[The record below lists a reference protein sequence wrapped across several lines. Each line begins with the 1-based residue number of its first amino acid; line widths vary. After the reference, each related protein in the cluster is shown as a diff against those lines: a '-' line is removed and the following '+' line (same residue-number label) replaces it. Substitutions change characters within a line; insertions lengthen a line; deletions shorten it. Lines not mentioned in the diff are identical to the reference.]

1 MTAKVHSLYEKPK
14 GAAADPGRLAKRW
27 EAILKGIWRSGNCH
41 QALAQLEDAKEA
53 CAAVRHASSQR
64 AASSLYY
71 LLARAVE
78 ACGEFDEAQSLLNL
92 ALGNGDSD
100 IEGKT
105 LADVKRLRAR
115 ITLNLGRPHEA
126 LEQARAV
133 DHPVFVRMPTIVEQ
147 HHAGGRTTTRLD
159 RSEAGEHV
167 KTDEGQRSVTTALL
181 EAEILMVLGDYAG
194 FAEALDYAQRSLLAQ
209 SLKERTADDQAMLML
224 WRLLDPRHP
233 AAGSVE
239 ILGHNHDEY
248 KRLNAS
254 AAALARYRAA
264 AGMTLDS
271 AAINGEE
278 ERRYRMFGARART
291 SGSPARAESRPAPPP
306 ARAAAASRVEEEDEN
321 HVLDLGEIG
330 ARAELINSTPGHEF
344 ERLCEES
351 QTLNPTRRPEP
362 PAAAVVERTPP
373 VTTREPVPPADA
385 AVKVDGAAA
394 ATPPAEVSRA
404 HSAAPVATPPQVS
417 GSAEAE
423 PTNPCATYNV
433 IPGSP
438 DNEDLFSL
446 SVTVQEKSITGH
458 IFFRGQGGRWA
469 RVTTIN
475 GRFTFAEHGDGQ
487 PDPVKAFKDIF
498 DWLSSVEEP
507 IEVTITR
514 DETLNQRLDL
524 LTTYPTNLDALIAV
538 GGGARPAANVPPPP
552 NVIVESSALPPPQE
566 PGVPPSELSV
576 TLSTLFD
583 CRDLNEVVRRLVET
597 AVHFGVTSARVS
609 ILVGEHSTVA
619 EWPANEKTPP
629 QRKTIIE
636 TPPTSSAL
644 RVRVEAEAAPQ
655 DHERLSALS
664 VLARAA
670 RAAAETLPRSLR
682 EERELAEAVSST
694 SEKPVIWRSAKMFE
708 VTANIHQLASADGH
722 AHQKA
727 NAFVTGETGT
737 GKELAAHL
745 IHSLSGRRDRKMI
758 SVNVAAIPLNLA
770 ESTLFGHRR
779 GAFTDAREDRVG
791 IIEQAHGSTL
801 FLDEIADCPPE
812 IQTKLLRAIEYGEV
826 VRLGETEPRRVGGK
840 LLDVRWVLATDRP
853 VNEGSGF
860 RQELWHRCPAK
871 IHMPPLR
878 DRREDIPPL
887 AKHFSQLF
895 GVQISA
901 AAVGFLELLDYPGNV
916 RDLRNLVQMAALKAS
931 SAGGTI
937 TPEHAFAVWSEARNA
952 QNPTPG
958 SVNGGEMAA
967 LLTLGTDDDSPTIAS
982 MVENYE
988 RMLYLQGLKLFKTK
1002 KALQA
1007 RSGLAK
1013 TSMYRRIIALGL
1025 DDKDENDV

>member
-1 MTAKVHSLYEKPK
+1 MTATVHSLYERPK

-53 CAAVRHASSQR
+53 CAAVRHAASQR
-64 AASSLYY
+64 VASSLYY

-100 IEGKT
+100 IDGQT

-115 ITLNLGRPHEA
+115 ITLNVGRPHEA

-147 HHAGGRTTTRLD
+147 HHAGGRTTTHLD

-167 KTDEGQRSVTTALL
+167 KTDEGRRSVTTALL
-181 EAEILMVLGDYAG
+181 EAEIMMVLGDYAG

-209 SLKERTADDQAMLML
+209 SLKERTADDPAMLML
-224 WRLLDPRHP
+224 WRLLAPRHP

-239 ILGHNHDEY
+239 ILCHNHDEY

-264 AGMTLDS
+264 AGMTPDS

-278 ERRYRMFGARART
+278 ERRYLMFGARART
-291 SGSPARAESRPAPPP
+291 GGRPAREETRPAPPP
-306 ARAAAASRVEEEDEN
+306 ARTAAAPRVEEEDEN

-330 ARAELINSTPGHEF
+330 GRAELINSTPSQEF

-351 QTLNPTRRPEP
+351 PVLNPTTPARPAEP
-362 PAAAVVERTPP
+362 DAERTPP
-373 VTTREPVPPADA
+373 VIKGEPAALPPEA
-385 AVKVDGAAA
+385 GRTHP
-394 ATPPAEVSRA
+394 ATP
-404 HSAAPVATPPQVS
+404 VAPPQVS
-417 GSAEAE
+417 RPAEAE
-423 PTNPCATYNV
+423 PNSCATYNV

-469 RVTTIN
+469 RITTIN
-475 GRFTFAEHGDGQ
+475 GRFTFAEHGDDQ

-498 DWLSSVEEP
+498 DWLSNAEEP

-514 DETLNQRLDL
+514 DETLDRRLDL
-524 LTTYPTNLDALIAV
+524 LTTYPSNLDALIAV
-538 GGGARPAANVPPPP
+538 GGSTRPAADVPPPD
-552 NVIVESSALPPPQE
+552 VIVESPALPPPHE
-566 PGVPPSELSV
+566 PGVPQSELSV

-583 CRDLNEVVRRLVET
+583 CRDLNEMVRRLVET
-597 AVHFGVTSARVS
+597 AEHFGATAARVS
-609 ILVGEHSTVA
+609 VLVGEHSTVA
-619 EWPANEKTPP
+619 EWPANERTPP

-636 TPPTSSAL
+636 TPPTSSTL
-644 RVRVEAEAAPQ
+644 RVRVEAETAPQ

-664 VLARAA
+664 VIARAA

-694 SEKPVIWRSAKMFE
+694 SEKPVIWRSARMFE
-708 VTANIHQLASADGH
+708 VTANLHQLAAADGH

-727 NAFVTGETGT
+727 NVFVTGETGT

-745 IHSLSGRRDRKMI
+745 IHTLSGRRDRKMI
-758 SVNVAAIPLNLA
+758 SVNVAAVPLNLA
-770 ESTLFGHRR
+770 ESILFGHRR

-840 LLDVRWVLATDRP
+840 PLDVRWVLATDRP

-895 GVQISA
+895 EVQISA
-901 AAVGFLELLDYPGNV
+901 AAVSFLELLDYPGNV
-916 RDLRNLVQMAALKAS
+916 RDLRNLIQMAALKAS

-967 LLTLGTDDDSPTIAS
+967 LLTLGTDDGSPTITS
-982 MVENYE
+982 MVESYE
-988 RMLYLQGLKLFKTK
+988 RMLYMQGLRIFKTK
-1002 KALQA
+1002 KDLQT

-1013 TSMYRRIIALGL
+1013 TSMYRRLIALGL
-1025 DDKDENDV
+1025 DDKEEAV

>member
-1 MTAKVHSLYEKPK
+1 MTSATVHSLFQKPN
-14 GAAADPGRLAKRW
+14 GTADPERLAKRW
-27 EAILKGIWRSGNCH
+27 RAILDGIWRSGNCH
-41 QALAQLEDAKEA
+41 QALTQLEDAKQA
-53 CAAVRHASSQR
+53 CAVVRHNASQR
-64 AASSLYY
+64 AAADLYY

-115 ITLNLGRPHEA
+115 ITLNLGRPREA

-133 DHPVFVRMPTIVEQ
+133 DHPVFVRAPTLVEQ
-147 HHAGGRTTTRLD
+147 HHASGRTTMRLD
-159 RSEAGEHV
+159 RSEAGEIV
-167 KTDEGQRSVTTALL
+167 KTGEGRRSVTTALL
-181 EAEILMVLGDYAG
+181 EAEILMVVGDYAG
-194 FAEALDYAQRSLLAQ
+194 FAEALDYARRSLLAQ
-209 SLKERTADDQAMLML
+209 DIRERTADDQAMLML

-264 AGMTLDS
+264 AGMPADS
-271 AAINGEE
+271 RAINAEE

-291 SGSPARAESRPAPPP
+291 SSTSPAESRAASPT
-306 ARAAAASRVEEEDEN
+306 ARPAAASGVGEEDEN
-321 HVLDLGEIG
+321 HILDLEDIYG
-330 ARAELINSTPGHEF
+330 RAALINSTPGREF
-344 ERLCEES
+344 EQLCDS
-351 QTLNPTRRPEP
+351 SPTLNPS
-362 PAAAVVERTPP
+362 AP
-373 VTTREPVPPADA
+373 VTSGEPATTAGATVIADGEADA
-385 AVKVDGAAA
+385 AA
-394 ATPPAEVSRA
+394 PPDVSRA
-404 HSAAPVATPPQVS
+404 HSSAPVAPPPPAGS
-417 GSAEAE
+417 SAEAD
-423 PTNPCATYNV
+423 PRPFASYTL
-433 IPGSP
+433 IPGSS
-438 DNEDLFSL
+438 DNRDLFSL
-446 SVTVQEKSITGH
+446 SNTIQEKSTTGQ
-458 IFFRGQGGRWA
+458 IIFRGEGGRWA
-469 RVTTIN
+469 RITAIK
-475 GRFTFAEHGDGQ
+475 GRFAFAEHSDGQ
-487 PDPVKAFKDIF
+487 PDPVKAFKEIF
-498 DWLSSVEEP
+498 DWTSQVDEP
-507 IEVTITR
+507 VEVTILG
-514 DETLNQRLDL
+514 DETLDTRLDL
-524 LTTYPTNLDALIAV
+524 LTTYPSNLEALLAV
-538 GGGARPAANVPPPP
+538 GGHARPEGAAPPPQDA
-552 NVIVESSALPPPQE
+552 VVESSALPPPHE
-566 PGVPPSELSV
+566 PAVAQSELSAV
-576 TLSTLFD
+576 LSSLFD
-583 CRDLNEVVRRLVET
+583 CRDLSETVRRLAE
-597 AVHFGVTSARVS
+597 AAEHFGATSARASV
-609 ILVGEHSTVA
+609 LVGERTTII
-619 EWPANEKTPP
+619 EWPSNEKAPP
-629 QRKTIIE
+629 RRKTIVE

-644 RVRVEAEAAPQ
+644 RVRIEAETAPQ
-655 DHERLSALS
+655 DHERLGALS
-664 VLARAA
+664 VVARAA

-694 SEKPVIWRSAKMFE
+694 SENPVIWRSSRMFE
-708 VTANIHQLASADGH
+708 VTANIHQLAAADGH

-727 NAFVTGETGT
+727 NVFVTGETGT

-745 IHSLSGRRDRKMI
+745 IHSLSGRRDRKMV
-758 SVNVAAIPLNLA
+758 SVNVAAVPLNLA
-770 ESTLFGHRR
+770 ESILFGHRR

-812 IQTKLLRAIEYGEV
+812 IQTKLLRAVEYGEV
-826 VRLGETEPRRVGGK
+826 VRLGETEPRRVGGRP
-840 LLDVRWVLATDRP
+840 LDVRWVLATDRP

-895 GVQISA
+895 GVQVSA
-901 AAVGFLELLDYPGNV
+901 AAVGLLEWLDYPGNV

-931 SAGGTI
+931 SSGGVI
-937 TPEHAFAVWSEARNA
+937 TPEHAFAAWSEARNA

-958 SVNGGEMAA
+958 AVTGGEMAA
-967 LLTLGTDDDSPTIAS
+967 LFTLGTEEDSPTIAS
-982 MVENYE
+982 MVEGYE
-988 RMLYLQGLKLFKTK
+988 RMLYTQGLKLFRTK

-1013 TSMYRRIIALGL
+1013 TSLYRKLAALGL